1 MKVAVVQ
8 HDICFGDAAAT
19 IARLRPRVAEAAASG
34 AQLVVLTEMFGP
46 GFSMDTGAVSEPE
59 DGPSA
64 TFLSASAVEHGVWV
78 CGSAPIRTGG
88 EAGGKPVNRFLL
100 AGPDGGTVVY
110 DKIHPFSYSGEH
122 EHYAAGHEVVHADV
136 AGVRLTPFICYD
148 LRFADLFWGAATV
161 TDCYVVV
168 ANWPAS
174 RRHHWQALLRAR
186 AIENQAYVVAANRVG
201 EGGGLDYAGDSCVID
216 PLGETLV
223 AASGGETILYAEVYP
238 ETVGAVRKKFPFLT
252 DRHP

>member
-19 IARLRPRVAEAAASG
+19 IERLRPRVAEAAAGG
-34 AQLVVLTEMFGP
+34 AQLVVLTEMFAP
-46 GFSMDTGAVSEPE
+46 GFSMDTAAVAEPE

-64 TFLSASAVEHGVWV
+64 TFLGAAAAEHGLWV
-78 CGSAPIRTGG
+78 CGSVPIRRRG

-100 AGPDGGTVVY
+100 AGPDGAAVTY

-122 EHYAAGHEVVHADV
+122 EHYAAGQDVVHAEV
-136 AGVRLTPFICYD
+136 GGVRLTPFICYD
-148 LRFADLFWGAATV
+148 LRFANLFWDAAPV

-201 EGGGLDYAGDSCVID
+201 EGGGLAYAGDSCVVD

-223 AASGGETILYAEVYP
+223 AASGAETILYADVDP
-238 ETVGAVRKKFPFLT
+238 GTVEAVRKRFPFLA
-252 DRHP
+252 DRRP

>member
-8 HDICFGDAAAT
+8 HDICFGDAPST

-64 TFLSASAVEHGVWV
+64 TFLAAAAVEHGVWV
-78 CGSAPIRTGG
+78 CGSAPIRVGSD
-88 EAGGKPVNRFLL
+88 AGSKPVNRFLL
-100 AGPDGGTVVY
+100 AGPHGGAVAY

-122 EHYAAGHEVVHADV
+122 EHYGAGREVLHADV

-148 LRFADLFWGAATV
+148 LRFADLFWGEAPV

-174 RRHHWQALLRAR
+174 RRQHWQALLRAR

-223 AASGGETILYAEVYP
+223 AASGSETILYADVDP
-238 ETVGAVRKKFPFLT
+238 DRVVAVRKKFPFLA